1 LRPRL
6 WRVQSGELHVA
17 GAQDPGWSL
26 ELPAASGTVVPTP
39 EGHRWLARVEPN
51 TELWLE
57 TLPGPGGEALLCL
70 LGIFVRAERAAGQLS
85 LELASRYEE
94 LDLLYTISEVL
105 GHTVQLTEA
114 AETIV
119 RAVSDVVGAARA
131 SIAVLDEET
140 RLLHIVAAQ
149 GFDPA
154 RAIDIPLGDPDSIA
168 AQVVREARSLVGV
181 AEDDASGPDP
191 RGYRGGAYMSVPISY
206 QPPGGVSRCIGVI
219 NLTDRVNGGRFSATD
234 LKLVSAAANQ
244 IGAAIEL
251 ARLVAKE
258 REQQRLHDELE
269 LAHHLQLSLLPDP
282 SVLQGDATVAV
293 RCLPAEQVGGDFYTF
308 HRLGL
313 GLVGVMVGDVASHG
327 FAAALVMAAVMS
339 AAAIHA
345 TGGTTPNLTL
355 ADLRDSLAA
364 KLASSDTY
372 LTVFYGILD
381 PLHGRL
387 TWASAGHPYAF
398 RIPAHGPP
406 QRLDATAPPLGLAG
420 SAEIEMRS
428 VPWVKEA
435 DLLCLFTD
443 GLVDATNDAGERYG
457 EARLLSALSCRR
469 NLEPE
474 CIVAE
479 VLAEADAFAPSP
491 VDDRTLVVLRL

>member
-1 LRPRL
+1 M
-6 WRVQSGELHVA
+6 VVGE
-17 GAQDPGWSL
+17 DPGWTLDVPSH
-26 ELPAASGTVVPTP
+26 ASVVVTP
-39 EGHRWLARVEPN
+39 DGPRWLGQVGPD
-51 TELWLE
+51 TEFWLE
-57 TLPGPGGEALLCL
+57 TLPGRGGEGMLLL
-70 LGIFVRAERAAGQLS
+70 LGLFVRADRESTQLS
-85 LELASRYEE
+85 LELATRYEE

-114 AETIV
+114 AQTIV

-131 SIAVLDEET
+131 SIAVLDEEH
-140 RLLHIVAAQ
+140 RLLHTVAAQ
-149 GFDPA
+149 GFEA
-154 RAIDIPLGDPDSIA
+154 AKAADIPLDDPGSIA
-168 AQVVREARSLVGV
+168 ARVVREARSMVGM
-181 AEDDASGPDP
+181 AERGSAAPDA

-219 NLTDRVNGGRFSATD
+219 NLTDRLHGGRFSATD

-269 LAHHLQLSLLPDP
+269 LAHDLQLSLLPAP
-282 SVLQGDATVAV
+282 SVLQGAATVAV
-293 RCLPAEQVGGDFYTF
+293 RFLPAEQVGGDFYTF
-308 HRLGL
+308 NRLGQ
-313 GLVGVMVGDVASHG
+313 GMVGGMVGDVSSHG

-339 AAAIHA
+339 AAGIHA
-345 TGGTTPNLTL
+345 SAVTTPDVTL
-355 ADLRDSLAA
+355 AELRDSIAA

-381 PLHGRL
+381 PVNRRV

-398 RIPAHGPP
+398 RFPADGPP

-420 SAEIEMRS
+420 STEIGMLAL
-428 VPWVKEA
+428 PWNTDA

-443 GLVDATNDAGERYG
+443 GLVDAANDAGERYG
-457 EARLLSALSCRR
+457 EARLLAALSCRR
-469 NLEPE
+469 TMDPE
-474 CIVAE
+474 RIAAE
-479 VLAEADAFAPSP
+479 VLAEADAFAPHP
-491 VDDRTLVVLRL
+491 IDDRTLLILRL